1 MNENA
6 EDIESANEIYFRQ
19 NFRVLNTNE
28 IIENYISRKRTFT
41 ESLSS
46 KSIRSSKSRVNSNSS
61 PSQSNTSSSS
71 SVSRKRVKAELLLKQ
86 SHERF
91 EKKSKSL
98 EKQKSSELELERENI
113 IEVENQL
120 KLLELKDD
128 YNLDKENSLSD
139 AEHPFI
145 CPSQITNDKVKSY
158 LSSLTREPHPR
169 LTENYLLHSPR
180 PENHSSQ
187 VLNLSQDKSLSQLD
201 QARKVE
207 IINSDTYLVE
217 HISKTSLPNEPPPP
231 QSPSYSQFH
240 HNKTV
245 TDQINLESLESKN
258 PEPVDQFIDYLIE
271 GKETVIPGEEEISLK
286 LNLNQELETRNLPI
300 VNLVSFDRNPCTR
313 IYNRLKG
320 ALSSLR
326 QFLATESPLKI
337 TKNAFYFTLKALFI
351 LQIFKFLS
359 WPFGHEAKRLNKK
372 G

>member
-1 MNENA
+1 M
-6 EDIESANEIYFRQ
+6 
-19 NFRVLNTNE
+19 
-28 IIENYISRKRTFT
+28 
-41 ESLSS
+41 
-46 KSIRSSKSRVNSNSS
+46 
-61 PSQSNTSSSS
+61 
-71 SVSRKRVKAELLLKQ
+71 
-86 SHERF
+86 
-91 EKKSKSL
+91 
-98 EKQKSSELELERENI
+98 
-113 IEVENQL
+113 
-120 KLLELKDD
+120 
-128 YNLDKENSLSD
+128 
-139 AEHPFI
+139 
-145 CPSQITNDKVKSY
+145 
-158 LSSLTREPHPR
+158 
-169 LTENYLLHSPR
+169 
-180 PENHSSQ
+180 
-187 VLNLSQDKSLSQLD
+187 SQLD

-231 QSPSYSQFH
+231 QSPSYSQCH

-351 LQIFKFLS
+351 LQIFDFLS
-359 WPFGHEAKRLNKK
+359 
-372 G
+372 